1 MSPAQVNDAV
11 EAEAESQSQRENL
24 WFWDCP
30 GASAPARPSRI
41 TVLVKTG
48 SLRARALSCD
58 IRVEERGWESGWV
71 SPHVA
76 DKYSVYREM
85 EDASVIRGPCLQPP
99 LTGLYGCP
107 LRMHPKLSATPE
119 PAPMVGD
126 HPPFP
131 TGAHPHT
138 GLSPLSLTGAHPI
151 PSSFSC
157 QVGRPVLGRLPWA
170 VSPGERLLIRLAIK
184 VGQ

>member
-1 MSPAQVNDAV
+1 M
-11 EAEAESQSQRENL
+11 EAEAGRQRQRENP

-30 GASAPARPSRI
+30 GASAPAWPYRI
-41 TVLVKTG
+41 TIMVKTG
-48 SLRARALSCD
+48 SLRAHALSCD

-76 DKYSVYREM
+76 DRYSVYREM
-85 EDASVIRGPCLQPP
+85 GDASDIRGPCLQSCCSTVLPP

-107 LRMHPKLSATPE
+107 LWMHLKLSATPE

-126 HPPFP
+126 CPRFP
-131 TGAHPHT
+131 TGAHPHA
-138 GLSPLSLTGAHPI
+138 GLSPLSLTGVHPI

-157 QVGRPVLGRLPWA
+157 QVGWPVLGRLPWA